1 MFLYNSRSYSP
12 STILAIPKP
21 ASPSTNITMKQ
32 QQAESINNTVNHMV
46 ELFMW
51 FFILRFKK
59 NGETS
64 LNTLDYSL
72 ITYTL
77 Q

>member
-1 MFLYNSRSYSP
+1 
-12 STILAIPKP
+12 
-21 ASPSTNITMKQ
+21 MKQ

-46 ELFMW
+46 ELFMC
-51 FFILRFKK
+51 FFISMFKI